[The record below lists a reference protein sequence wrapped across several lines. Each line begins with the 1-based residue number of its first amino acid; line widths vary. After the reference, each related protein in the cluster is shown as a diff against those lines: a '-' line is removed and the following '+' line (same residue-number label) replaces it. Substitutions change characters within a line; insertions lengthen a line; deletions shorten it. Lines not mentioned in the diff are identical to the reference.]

1 MKRPSVA
8 EDFEWDST
16 VIDGAS
22 DPTHLEHSAGR
33 PVACS
38 NGDDTDSETSGAVQL
53 HEPCPNTGRVI
64 MEKGG
69 TSTLNEL

>member
-1 MKRPSVA
+1 MGLNR
-8 EDFEWDST
+8 

-22 DPTHLEHSAGR
+22 DPTHLEHSAGKA
-33 PVACS
+33 VACS

-64 MEKGG
+64 MEKGERRN
-69 TSTLNEL
+69 LHIK

>member
-1 MKRPSVA
+1 MGFKR
-8 EDFEWDST
+8 

-33 PVACS
+33 AVAYF
-38 NGDDTDSETSGAVQL
+38 NGDDTDSEISGVVQL
-53 HEPCPNTGRVI
+53 HEPCPNTGRII